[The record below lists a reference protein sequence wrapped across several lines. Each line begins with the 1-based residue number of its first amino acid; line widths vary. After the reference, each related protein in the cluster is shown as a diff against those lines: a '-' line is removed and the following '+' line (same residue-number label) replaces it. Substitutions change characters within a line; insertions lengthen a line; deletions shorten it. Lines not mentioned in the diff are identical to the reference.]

1 MLYEGIDMSLNSNGI
16 PKLNTKAFMTFS
28 PVECMDRRTY
38 LGSVGAVVTAST
50 LAGCTGSDDS
60 DDGSEEDDGTQYGT
74 LSTSITDQPNDI
86 DHFESLDVTIQ
97 GVWVKPAE
105 TADEDSED
113 DDTEDQDTE
122 GNETEGDTEEQD
134 TEDNETEDDTEEQDT
149 EDSETEG
156 DEDED
161 EGSGRYYIEFDESQT
176 ADLVELQGDN
186 TQLIDE
192 TEVEVGDYQF
202 LQLDVS
208 DTVGTLKESDDEPDV
223 ETPGNAPLQFK
234 QSFEIRAE
242 ETTRFIADFAP
253 FQTGQGKYMI
263 RPVATGTQVLYGD
276 EEYTGDENDEG
287 GDSEDDDE
295 AAGGNQDNAA
305 GNGN

>member
-1 MLYEGIDMSLNSNGI
+1 
-16 PKLNTKAFMTFS
+16 
-28 PVECMDRRTY
+28 MDRRTY
-38 LGSVGAVVTAST
+38 LGSVGAVVATST
-50 LAGCTGSDDS
+50 IAGCAGSDDS
-60 DDGSEEDDGTQYGT
+60 DDGSEDDDGTQYGT

-86 DHFESLDVTIQ
+86 DHFESLNVTIQ
-97 GVWVKPAE
+97 GVWIKPTE
-105 TADEDSED
+105 TADEDAED

-122 GNETEGDTEEQD
+122 GNETEDDDTEDQD
-134 TEDNETEDDTEEQDT
+134 TEGNETEDDTEEQDT
-149 EDSETEG
+149 EDSETEV

-161 EGSGRYYIEFDESQT
+161 EDEDVDQGSGRYYIEFDEPQT

-253 FQTGQGKYMI
+253 FQTGQGKYII

-295 AAGGNQDNAA
+295 AAGGNQDTAA

>member
-1 MLYEGIDMSLNSNGI
+1 
-16 PKLNTKAFMTFS
+16 
-28 PVECMDRRTY
+28 MDRRTY
-38 LGSVGAVVTAST
+38 LGSVGAVVATST
-50 LAGCTGSDDS
+50 IAGCTGSDDS
-60 DDGSEEDDGTQYGT
+60 EEGSEDDDETQYGT

-97 GVWVKPAE
+97 GVWIKPAE
-105 TADEDSED
+105 TADEDAED
-113 DDTEDQDTE
+113 GDTEEQDTE
-122 GNETEGDTEEQD
+122 GNETEDETEEQD
-134 TEDNETEDDTEEQDT
+134 TEDNETEDD
-149 EDSETEG
+149 EDV
-156 DEDED
+156 DL
-161 EGSGRYYIEFDESQT
+161 GSGRYYIEFDEPQT

-208 DTVGTLKESDDEPDV
+208 DTVGTLKEGDDEPDV

-253 FQTGQGKYMI
+253 FQTGQGKYII

-276 EEYTGDENDEG
+276 EEYTGNENDED

-295 AAGGNQDNAA
+295 AAGGNQDIAA